1 MDLSNNLIS
10 QFAKITKD
18 QNGSSNE
25 TIVYGTAVSYGDK
38 LYVNIDGSDSI
49 TPVVT
54 TSEVKAGERVTILL
68 KDHSATIL
76 GNVTN
81 PAASTETVGKI
92 LDDYDTIVA
101 RIGNFELVIADKV
114 STEQLEA
121 ELAVIDEALIGKAT
135 IDQLHAID
143 AKIDNLGVDNLK
155 ADVASINQALIGKA
169 EIVDLEA
176 VRASINVLETDVAN
190 IETLVG
196 GHLTMDNIQSLV
208 LTSSKV
214 TVDNAF
220 IKDAMIDRVSA
231 NKINTGTINTNNVN
245 IQSADGSM
253 ILRGSLQQFKDEAGN
268 VRIQIGKDASGD
280 FTFAL
285 YGADGQ
291 GQLINQNGITASAIS
306 DGLIVN
312 DMVADNANISGS
324 KLDIDSV
331 ITEVNGST
339 KTIKSSKIYFDDK
352 KQSLDVVFNRLDTTV
367 NNTSSTVSSH
377 TTSINTM
384 QGQIGTLISDTTITN
399 EDGTT
404 TSIKDAYSSMN
415 QTVNGFSTKVGS
427 LETTMN
433 NGFKSVNSK
442 ISSVEQ
448 TVDSLTSSMSST
460 TTELETIKNNVN
472 DTVKE
477 VKAQYYLSTS
487 ATSLTGGSWSN
498 TAPTWT
504 QGKYLWQRFIYVFT
518 DGSSTTGKESC
529 LAGAKGDTGAQG
541 PAGPQGEA
549 GATGPQGA
557 PGPQGEKGDT
567 GDTGAQGPAGPQGE
581 VGATGPQ
588 GPAGQNGEP
597 GPAGP
602 QGPQGDAGEDGQSV
616 TSVTP
621 QFQKHTSNTTAPTGT
636 WSDTCPAYESG
647 KYLWIRNKVVFAN
660 PTATKYTNAYYDPS
674 WEAKA
679 TADTAVSTVN
689 TKTAE
694 FKQTLDGFK
703 TTVTNTETKLNNLKV
718 GSDNLI
724 YYGRGDSNKGMFSDG
739 AWHITDDYAE
749 ATLTSAK
756 TYTSIDITKGFTLS
770 PRDYEVGAQYTWSYD
785 FMITNWTMPAGS
797 SIGEWWIGQR
807 YTNGTSES
815 SEGAWVNV
823 TQHDLPRVGTDGVVL
838 NKWVHVTKTVTIP
851 TQAHSSIGTQTSIQF
866 YQSNADVN
874 ASITFRI
881 KNVSITKG
889 NIDAGFVPSSKEIH
903 NEILLGDTMPTTDGS
918 VAYIKDK
925 FAETLTTVDGISNK
939 VGSLEANFG
948 TNGTVTNLVKKV
960 SSLEQTASQFTME
973 FFQKVDNADQGVNT
987 ILDYI
992 TFDANG
998 ITIGQENYPV
1008 RLRLTKD
1015 RVVFLDTHN
1024 TQLAYFSEG
1033 KLYVNKAEI
1042 IESIKI
1048 ANYGFLPTANGSLT
1062 IGAIS

>member
-1 MDLSNNLIS
+1 MNLSNNLIS

-18 QNGSSNE
+18 QNGSSRE

-54 TSEVKAGERVTILL
+54 TSEFKAGERVTVLL

-76 GNVTN
+76 GNVSN
-81 PAASTETVGKI
+81 PAASTETVGKV
-92 LDDYDTIVA
+92 LDEYDTIVA
-101 RIGNFELVIADKV
+101 KIGDFELVIADKV
-114 STEQLEA
+114 TTEQLEA
-121 ELAVIDEALIGKAT
+121 ELAIINEALIGKAT
-135 IDQLHAID
+135 IEELNA
-143 AKIDNLGVDNLK
+143 VK
-155 ADVASINQALIGKA
+155 ATIKDLDVSKLEADIAHINQALITKA
-169 EIVDLEA
+169 DIVDLDAANAE
-176 VRASINVLETDVAN
+176 INTLKAN
-190 IETLVG
+190 YADIQTLVG
-196 GHLTMDNIQSLV
+196 GNLTMDNIQSLV

-231 NKINTGTINTNNVN
+231 SKLTAGTINTNLIN
-245 IQSADGSM
+245 IGSADGAM
-253 ILRGSLQQFKDEAGN
+253 TINGSLQQFRDAAGN

-312 DMVADNANISGS
+312 SMVANNANISGS

-339 KTIKSSKIYFDDK
+339 TTIKSSKIYFDDK
-352 KQSLDVVFNRLDTTV
+352 SQTLDVAFNTLNTTV
-367 NNTSSTVSSH
+367 DNTSSTVSSH

-384 QGQIGTLISDTTITN
+384 QGQISTLISDTTIIN
-399 EDGTT
+399 DDGTT
-404 TSIKDAYSSMN
+404 TSIKDAFSSME
-415 QTVNGFSTKVGS
+415 QTVDGFSTKIGS
-427 LETTMN
+427 LETTMDD
-433 NGFKSVNSK
+433 GFKSVDSK

-487 ATSLTGGSWSN
+487 ETSLTGGSWSD
-498 TAPTWT
+498 TTPTWE

-518 DGSSTTGKESC
+518 NGSSTTGKATC

-541 PAGPQGEA
+541 PAGPQGEK
-549 GATGPQGA
+549 GDTGA
-557 PGPQGEKGDT
+557 PGVQGPQGEKGDT

-581 VGATGPQ
+581 AGATGPQ

-602 QGPQGDAGEDGQSV
+602 KGPQGDAGEDGQSV

-679 TADTAVSTVN
+679 NADTAISTVN
-689 TKTAE
+689 NKTAK
-694 FKQTLDGFK
+694 FQQTLDGFS
-703 TTVTNTETKLNNLKV
+703 TRVTNTETKVNNLKV

-724 YYGRGDSNKGMFSDG
+724 YYGRGDSNKGMFSNSG
-739 AWHITDDYAE
+739 WIITDDYAE
-749 ATLTSAK
+749 TTLASTK
-756 TYTSIDITKGFTLS
+756 TYTSISIWDGFILNA
-770 PRDYEVGAQYTWSYD
+770 REYEVGEQYTWSYD
-785 FMITNWTMPAGS
+785 FMITDWTMPEGTA
-797 SIGEWWIGQR
+797 IGEWWMGQR

-815 SEGAWVNV
+815 SDGAWRNV
-823 TQHDLPRVGTDGVVL
+823 TTHDLPRVGVNGVEL

-851 TQAHSSIGTQTSIQF
+851 EQAHSSIGQAASIQF
-866 YQSNADVN
+866 YQSNADVT

-889 NIDAGFVPSSKEIH
+889 NMDVDFAPSSKEIQ
-903 NEILLGDTMPTTDGS
+903 NEIYLGDTMPTTDGS
-918 VAYIKDK
+918 VVYIKDK

-948 TNGTVTNLVKKV
+948 EGGTVTNLVKQV
-960 SSLEQTASQFTME
+960 SSLEQTASQFNME
-973 FFQKVDNADQGVNT
+973 FFQKVDNANQGVNE
-987 ILDYI
+987 ILSYI
-992 TFDANG
+992 KFDADG
-998 ITIGQENYPV
+998 ITIGQDSYPV
-1008 RLRLTKD
+1008 RLMLTKD
-1015 RVVFLDTHN
+1015 RIKFVDTDG

-1042 IESIKI
+1042 LDSIKI